1 MAYNNS
7 RNRSNNNRNSHDDE
21 RNTSSINSTLEEFF
35 TRNVNAF
42 FYISIDTA
50 FPNRVTLE
58 NHIIPIVIIRDIVYG
73 AENEASNASANP
85 FTGFL
90 KDLINNLRRKE
101 KIRKQLTE
109 NKPYRFTKNMAPCEC
124 PVCLNDFK
132 PKQSLRKLGCDHEFH
147 QKCIDRWLMKGN
159 ACCPICRKEP
169 FEKKV

>member
-7 RNRSNNNRNSHDDE
+7 RNRSNNNRNSQDDE
-21 RNTSSINSTLEEFF
+21 RNTSSINSTLEKFF

-58 NHIIPIVIIRDIVYG
+58 YHIIPIVIIRDIVYG
-73 AENEASNASANP
+73 AENEASNASVNP

-90 KDLINNLRRKE
+90 KDLINNLKRKE

-109 NKPYRFTKNMAPCEC
+109 NKPYRFN
-124 PVCLNDFK
+124 LYF
-132 PKQSLRKLGCDHEFH
+132 F
-147 QKCIDRWLMKGN
+147 
-159 ACCPICRKEP
+159 
-169 FEKKV
+169 